1 MCIVIVVISVY
12 ACNGGW
18 PDQEAGEDLE
28 SFLRRK
34 DELSMLDRHFL
45 GIESSCTS
53 PWMRSCDG

>member
-34 DELSMLDRHFL
+34 DELSMLDRHYMNYRRCIL
-45 GIESSCTS
+45 VL
-53 PWMRSCDG
+53 